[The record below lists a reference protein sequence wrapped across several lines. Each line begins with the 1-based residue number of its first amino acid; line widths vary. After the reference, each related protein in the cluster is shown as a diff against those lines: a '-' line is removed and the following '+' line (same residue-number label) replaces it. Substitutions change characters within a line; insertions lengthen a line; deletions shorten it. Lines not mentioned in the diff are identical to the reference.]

1 MCQQY
6 RNIGIEPLK
15 YLSVLC
21 DVSYKK
27 SMCQHIGIGIEPL
40 KYLSVLCDVSY
51 KKSAQQT
58 KTMRRI

>member
-1 MCQQY
+1 
-6 RNIGIEPLK
+6 
-15 YLSVLC
+15 
-21 DVSYKK
+21 
-27 SMCQHIGIGIEPL
+27 MCQHIGIGIEPL